1 MLKSGARPFAWVV
14 DAHRAFHHLVT
25 GSGEP
30 ITAPSPQKAAWA
42 PTILVVITTI
52 GLLAYFTGP
61 LNPDVSGQFWLAH
74 SMRNGARLYTDMI
87 EINPPLWF
95 WMALPIDWFAEK
107 IGVRTEPVTIIVIAT
122 LVMGA
127 VHASRRVL
135 MHGDVRPPTAFFVY
149 MAAILLIMPLQH
161 LEQREHLALIGA
173 VPYLVL
179 ASVRRQG
186 RTVHPA
192 LALMIGLGAALGL
205 CLKPYFLAVPLLTE
219 AWLLIALKRQWRP
232 FRGETIALGATG
244 LLYAAAI
251 ITFAPEYVTVTVPLL
266 VAVYEAASA
275 PIYVIFDVMALSWL
289 CMLAAISSH
298 RRAIWSGG
306 TPLTVAFLLGGA
318 GFAFAFV
325 IQHKGWFYQGLPAA
339 GCFALALAAV
349 LAEAGRPASF
359 ARLFVPGLL
368 VWPLAFPIGETEMRM
383 TMFTD
388 INYAFE
394 ELEEGDAFGLVS
406 TIGATTWP
414 STVNRGL
421 RRSSRYGQFWML
433 AALDARPRD
442 PVVQRVARQAVRD
455 TVLDYRCLP
464 PKIIV
469 FTRFDRR
476 RRRVQVVDDPYRYF
490 MRDPEFAAL
499 LGHYRLSKQYGMFD
513 VYRQVTP
520 LAPPDP
526 RTCRHPG

>member
-1 MLKSGARPFAWVV
+1 MHQSGSRPFAWAL
-14 DAHRAFHHLVT
+14 DAHRAFRHLLT
-25 GSGEP
+25 GSGGP
-30 ITAPSPQKAAWA
+30 IAGPSPTMSGWA
-42 PTILVVITTI
+42 PTILIVITTI

-61 LNPDVSGQFWLAH
+61 LNADVSGQFWLAH

-95 WMALPIDWFAEK
+95 WMATPIDWFAET
-107 IGVRTEPVTIIVIAT
+107 IGVRTEPVTIIVVAA
-122 LVMGA
+122 LVLAA
-127 VHASRRVL
+127 VHASRHVL
-135 MHGDVRPPTAFFVY
+135 THDDVRPPTAFLVY

-161 LEQREHLALIGA
+161 LEQREHLALIGSF
-173 VPYLVL
+173 PYLVL

-192 LALMIGLGAALGL
+192 LALLIGMGAALGL
-205 CLKPYFLAVPLLTE
+205 CLKPYFLAVPVLTE
-219 AWLLIALKRQWRP
+219 AWLLIAQKRGWQPIRA
-232 FRGETIALGATG
+232 ETIALGGAG

-251 ITFAPEYVTVTVPLL
+251 VTFTPEYLSDTVPLL
-266 VAVYEAASA
+266 VAVYEAAAA
-275 PIYVIFDVMALSWL
+275 PLRTIVNAMTLSWL
-289 CMLAAISSH
+289 CMLAAILVH
-298 RRAIWSGG
+298 RRAIWSGA
-306 TPLTVAFLLGGA
+306 TPLTMAFLLGGA
-318 GFAFAFV
+318 GFAFAYV
-325 IQHKGWFYQGLPAA
+325 IQHKGWLYQGLPAT

-349 LAEAGRPASF
+349 LVEAGRPAGL

-368 VWPLAFPIGETEMRM
+368 IWPLAFPIAQTEMRM
-383 TMFTD
+383 TRFTD
-388 INYAFE
+388 IKYAFE
-394 ELEEGDAFGLVS
+394 DLREGDAFGLVS

-442 PVVQRVARQAVRD
+442 PVVQHAARQAVRD

-476 RRRVQVVDDPYRYF
+476 PEAVSAVADPYRYF

-499 LGHYRLSKQYGMFD
+499 LSHYRLSKEYGMFD
-513 VYRQVTP
+513 VYRQVAP
-520 LAPPDP
+520 LAPPAP
-526 RTCRHPG
+526 RACRHPG